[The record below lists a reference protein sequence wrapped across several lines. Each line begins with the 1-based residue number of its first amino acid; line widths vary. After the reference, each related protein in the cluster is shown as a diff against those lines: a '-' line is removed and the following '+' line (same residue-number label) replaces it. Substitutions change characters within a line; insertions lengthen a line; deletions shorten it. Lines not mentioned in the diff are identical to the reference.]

1 MGEKHVDSV
10 NVGSLQCNARQR
22 TATHCNTLQHSAA
35 RCNTLQH
42 SEEDSVR
49 EACPFC
55 ECWASH
61 TRSSFVV
68 WYLYMFRVEGF
79 RFTILALPNAQS
91 YRLTTKCAKLPS
103 PCAKLLSSDQ
113 SFWTFL
119 NEQSAD
125 IHRND
130 VSGVGFWDSK
140 VCTSI
145 FAKLLSLTF
154 SVSHAQ
160 TSL

>member
-1 MGEKHVDSV
+1 MTIKRMRDIVRENGKERREGGEEGSV
-10 NVGSLQCNARQR
+10 REACGFCRCGVSTLQR
-22 TATHCNTLQHSAA
+22 TATH
-35 RCNTLQH
+35 CNTLQH

-49 EACPFC
+49 EACRFC

-103 PCAKLLSSDQ
+103 PCAKLLSSYQ

-130 VSGVGFWDSK
+130 VSGVGF
-140 VCTSI
+140 
-145 FAKLLSLTF
+145 
-154 SVSHAQ
+154 
-160 TSL
+160 